1 MAESTSF
8 ETRAIFSNLFSLHI
22 ELYNVELLLL
32 ILLLLLFFQEVYNV
46 ELLKGTQ

>member
-32 ILLLLLFFQEVYNV
+32 LVSQELYNV